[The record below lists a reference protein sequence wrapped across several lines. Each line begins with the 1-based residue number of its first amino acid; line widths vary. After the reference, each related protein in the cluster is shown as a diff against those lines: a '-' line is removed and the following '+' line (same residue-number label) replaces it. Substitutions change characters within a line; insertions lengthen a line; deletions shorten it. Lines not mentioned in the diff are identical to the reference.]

1 MRWPRFTLLQLFLFT
16 ALIGLLAGWWTQ
28 SRRVSLRSTLRG
40 VELSPDGKRLAASYL
55 WGNIDVWDL
64 SGSQPRTIANHRQ
77 SSDAIIGL
85 KFLNDRSIV
94 LHQWRGNRVE
104 IVAWNLETGRQRVAV
119 QKQGYGTAFD
129 VSLDGNI
136 VATADAMSAVGATAT
151 IEVWDLKSGKPIR
164 QLNVSQLDWSSP
176 LALDERGSLLVAL
189 DSDRTSWQLINTQT
203 GKKVGELPRGRY
215 SQSWSLSSDGS
226 TLAAVMWPGATNRR
240 TSLKPSYYVEIFD
253 LGKPDAQPRTI
264 ELAEFPM
271 SIQLSQDGARLLVK
285 NFRSAA
291 LWDSVAGQ
299 ELCKYEFPRATNFY
313 PHYLPSAEHQ
323 RLMSADGKIVA
334 LPTERGEIQ
343 ILDAATGQ
351 RLLTVGGTHQL
362 RDTILYC
369 AAFIG
374 WAVAWG
380 LVSRREKLRQP
391 ATTPTPVMPTFG
403 FRLRTQRRTLVLALV
418 LIVILCGLLAWLL
431 NGIVGNWL
439 NVRPGVG
446 LFLAIFFTVLFSIFG
461 YMYLKMRL
469 WPLRASLRIAQSIV
483 GNTGR
488 RQRQGKVTGFFAGES
503 TIEHTYLKHI
513 DEIRQKLSDILGR
526 DLQIK
531 SKLLVIGLERTHD
544 YYLLNRTR
552 LSHGGIVM
560 THLFAEEC
568 RVCEELA
575 HRDGTTATVML
586 RATLALALLRRHW
599 RIDAPVWLS
608 AVVSAYLAA
617 DEHRPATLR
626 RAHRM
631 LLGILG
637 DDALTMSREF
647 LSMPLMERY
656 KQIFQKDDPAI
667 LRELTL
673 SQAIAVSLGEFLLGD
688 RGGAQRDKMLEVIR
702 SVGRKGNIDEALQ
715 RVFGHNAAGLIGPWW
730 EWVQRQPLAPWEPPP
745 EEARWAIAEL
755 TRSIGPAS
763 SLPLV
768 EQQRNVTVLGAVCD
782 LAAVPTLLAILESP
796 QHPLR
801 AEAFW
806 ALRGISGEHWEDD
819 PPRWR
824 TWWQEVEPQMGAA
837 STADRPPIAAQ
848 WTGGPWSDDI
858 VKAELATA
866 IQAAENP
873 AADQPHEPWQLPAA
887 RALMGAG
894 GVWGIVFTVAVS
906 FYSGT
911 IVMIPTLGIALL
923 IGLLATSR
931 AAGRHWWG
939 LRTAA
944 GLQIA
949 AIVGCDPLQS
959 VAGIAG
965 AALLRTSAVRRY
977 LQRVGGS

>member
-28 SRRVSLRSTLRG
+28 SRQVGKQSRLTSLAI
-40 VELSPDGKRLAASYL
+40 SPDGTMVAANYSTGGFDVWDVSGNAPRKIRAFEPTRGLLHEVQFLDDGTIALVRFAGQGTELVRLDPKTKRETSLLRSPNPWHKWSVSLNGKVAASCSSPL
-55 WGNIDVWDL
+55 TIDVWDL
-64 SGSQPRTIANHRQ
+64 T
-77 SSDAIIGL
+77 
-85 KFLNDRSIV
+85 
-94 LHQWRGNRVE
+94 
-104 IVAWNLETGRQRVAV
+104 T
-119 QKQGYGTAFD
+119 
-129 VSLDGNI
+129 
-136 VATADAMSAVGATAT
+136 
-151 IEVWDLKSGKPIR
+151 GKPIR
-164 QLNVSQLDWSSP
+164 QQTLPGGGFVERLQLDASGTLIATSIPAQSQIHVIDVVTGQVRVISSRMGP
-176 LALDERGSLLVAL
+176 S
-189 DSDRTSWQLINTQT
+189 
-203 GKKVGELPRGRY
+203 VG
-215 SQSWSLSSDGS
+215 
-226 TLAAVMWPGATNRR
+226 TLAADGKSLIALDWPPP
-240 TSLKPSYYVEIFD
+240 PSYGPEIMVVD
-253 LGKPDAQPRTI
+253 LTEPAAQ
-264 ELAEFPM
+264 
-271 SIQLSQDGARLLVK
+271 SHSQFTSDMFLRRVQVSRDGSRLLLSSYERMAVWDVAQHK
-285 NFRSAA
+285 RLWQFEKPITANPLWMDFSILLDQGAISLDGSRVVRS
-291 LWDSVAGQ
+291 GG
-299 ELCKYEFPRATNFY
+299 R
-313 PHYLPSAEHQ
+313 
-323 RLMSADGKIVA
+323 DGIFV
-334 LPTERGEIQ
+334 
-343 ILDAATGQ
+343 LDADTGQ
-351 RLLTVGGTHQL
+351 RLYTIGGMNRLAYVGGYSL
-362 RDTILYC
+362 G
-369 AAFIG
+369 FII

-391 ATTPTPVMPTFG
+391 AALPTPALPLLR
-403 FRLRTQRRTLVLALV
+403 FRALTPLQG
-418 LIVILCGLLAWLL
+418 LIISLGIIGLLCGLLVWLIH
-431 NGIVGNWL
+431 GITASWL
-439 NVRPGVG
+439 RVVPGPGTFVTT
-446 LFLAIFFTVLFSIFG
+446 FLAVFAVLFG

-513 DEIRQKLSDILGR
+513 DEIRQKLAGILGR

-531 SKLLVIGLERTHD
+531 SELLVIGLERTDD

-617 DEHRPATLR
+617 DEHRPATLK

-637 DDALTMSREF
+637 DHALTMCREF

-768 EQQRNVTVLGAVCD
+768 EQQRKVTVLGAVCD
-782 LAAVPTLLAILESP
+782 LAAVPTLLAILENP
-796 QHPLR
+796 EHPLR
-801 AEAFW
+801 AEALW
-806 ALRGISGEHWEDD
+806 ALRGISGEHWADD
-819 PPRWR
+819 PARWR
-824 TWWQEVEPQMGAA
+824 TWWQEVEPQMAAA

-848 WTGGPWSDDI
+848 WTGGPWTDDV